1 MKLSLPGNR
10 RTWMLIA
17 VLASLGVAF
26 AYVALRTGP
35 LAPVS
40 VTLVTVEERAISPS
54 LFGIGA
60 VEARY
65 THRVGPTTAGR
76 VRTLMVDVGDHVVV
90 GQPLAEIDPIDLDER
105 ITAQQGAEGRAAAL
119 ERTAQAQLADAEAR
133 ARLARTQAGRT
144 EQLLDGGWVSQ
155 AAVDTRRQE
164 LQVAQ
169 AGSAAARAN
178 LAAAAQDRGR
188 AGAESAALVRQRSNL
203 RLVAPAD
210 GLVVR
215 RVAEPGTT
223 VVAGQAVV
231 EIIDPTHL
239 WINTRFDQTQSTGLA
254 PGLRAQVVLR
264 SRSGT
269 PFEGRVI
276 RTEPMADAVT
286 EELLAKI
293 GFETGELPPV
303 GELAEVTVTLPPAR
317 KTPTVPNAAI
327 HRVDGETGVWVVADG
342 RLRFRPVTTGAADL
356 EGRVQVLSGLEP
368 GEQVVAYSQRG
379 LTARTRIRIVDQLAG
394 GRR

>member
-1 MKLSLPGNR
+1 MKFPLPSNR

-26 AYVALRTGP
+26 AYVALRSGP

-40 VTLVTVEERAISPS
+40 VTLATVEERAIAPS

-76 VRTLMVDVGDHVVV
+76 VRSLLVDVGDSVVA
-90 GQPLAEIDPIDLDER
+90 GQALAEIDPIDLDER
-105 ITAQQGAEGRAAAL
+105 ITAQQGAEGRAAAM
-119 ERTAQAQLADAEAR
+119 ERTAQAQLADADAR
-133 ARLARTQAGRT
+133 ARLARTQAGRA
-144 EQLLDGGWVSQ
+144 EQLLDGGWISK

-164 LQVAQ
+164 LQVAE
-169 AGSAAARAN
+169 AGAAAARAN
-178 LAAAAQDRGR
+178 LAAASQDRGR

-231 EIIDPTHL
+231 EIIDPANL

-293 GFETGELPPV
+293 GFDAGDLPPV
-303 GELAEVTVTLPPAR
+303 GELAEVTVTLPPVR
-317 KTPTVPNAAI
+317 RTPTVPNAAI
-327 HRVDGETGVWVVADG
+327 HRIEGQTGVWVVADG
-342 RLRFRPVTTGAADL
+342 RLRFRPVTTGAADVQ
-356 EGRVQVLSGLEP
+356 GMVQVLSGLDQ
-368 GEQVVAYSQRG
+368 GEQVVAHSQRG
-379 LTARTRIRIVDQLAG
+379 LTARTRIRIVDTLSG

>member
-1 MKLSLPGNR
+1 
-10 RTWMLIA
+10 MLIA
-17 VLASLGVAF
+17 VLTSLILAF
-26 AYVALRTGP
+26 AYVALRSGP

-40 VTLVTVEERAISPS
+40 VTLVTVEGRAISPS
-54 LFGIGA
+54 LFGIGI

-76 VRTLMVDVGDHVVV
+76 ILSLLVDVGDPVVA

-119 ERTAQAQLADAEAR
+119 ERTAQAQLADADAR
-133 ARLARTQAGRT
+133 VQLARLQAGRA
-144 EQLLDGGWVSQ
+144 EQLFAGGWTTR
-155 AAVDTRRQE
+155 AAVDVRHQE

-169 AGSAAARAN
+169 AGSAAAQAN
-178 LAAAAQDRGR
+178 VVAASQDRQR
-188 AGAESAALVRQRSNL
+188 TSAERAALVRQRSNL

-215 RVAEPGTT
+215 RAAEPGTT

-231 EIIDPTHL
+231 EIIDPTSL
-239 WINTRFDQTQSTGLA
+239 WINTRFDQTLSTGLR
-254 PGLRAQVVLR
+254 PGLGAQVVLR

-269 PFEGRVI
+269 PIEGRVI
-276 RTEPMADAVT
+276 RTEPLADAVT
-286 EELLAKI
+286 EELLAKV
-293 GFETGELPPV
+293 GFETRDLPPV
-303 GELAEVTVTLPPAR
+303 GELAEVTVTLPPTAR
-317 KTPTVPNAAI
+317 TLTVPNAAV
-327 HRVDGETGVWVVADG
+327 HRIEGETGVWVVSDG
-342 RLRFRPVTTGAADL
+342 RPRFRPVTTGATDL
-356 EGRVQVLSGLEP
+356 AGTVQVLNGLEQ
-368 GEQVVAYSQRG
+368 GERVVVYSQRS

>member
-1 MKLSLPGNR
+1 MKFSLPGNR
-10 RTWMLIA
+10 RTWMLTA

-40 VTLVTVEERAISPS
+40 VTLATVEERAISPS

-76 VRTLMVDVGDHVVV
+76 VRTLLVDVGDHVVA

-105 ITAQQGAEGRAAAL
+105 ITAQQKAEGRAAAL

-133 ARLARTQAGRT
+133 ARLARTQAGRA
-144 EQLLDGGWVSQ
+144 EQLLDGGWISE
-155 AAVDTRRQE
+155 AAVDARRQE
-164 LQVAQ
+164 MRVAE
-169 AGSAAARAN
+169 AGAAAARAN
-178 LAAAAQDRGR
+178 LAAASQDRRR
-188 AGAESAALVRQRSNL
+188 AGAESAALIRQRSNL

-231 EIIDPTHL
+231 EIIDPANL
-239 WINTRFDQTQSTGLA
+239 WINARFDQTQSTGLA
-254 PGLRAQVVLR
+254 PGLRARVLLR
-264 SRSGT
+264 SRSGA
-269 PFEGRVI
+269 PFEGRVV

-286 EELLAKI
+286 EEMLAKI

-303 GELAEVTVTLPPAR
+303 GELAEVTLILPPAGE
-317 KTPTVPNAAI
+317 TPTVPNAAI
-327 HRVDGETGVWVVADG
+327 HRVDGEIGVWVVTDG
-342 RLRFRPVTTGAADL
+342 RLRFRSVTTGATDL
-356 EGRVQVLSGLEP
+356 EGTVQVLSGLDP
-368 GEQVVAYSQRG
+368 GERVVAYSQRG
-379 LTARTRIRIVDQLAG
+379 LTSRTRISIVDALAG
-394 GRR
+394 GPR